1 MERSSDAMSTA
12 AFYDALAPFYHL
24 VYENWNESIERQSTA
39 LDALIRS
46 LAPDRARTV
55 LDLACGIGTQS
66 LGLAAKGYR
75 VTASDISPAAVE
87 RACRE
92 AEARGLDLAWSVADM
107 RRAHDHHGGGFDV
120 VLCADNALPHLL
132 TDDEIL
138 GALREFY
145 KCTRPDGLC
154 LITVRDYAALERGG
168 VQFRP
173 YGVRTENGVRHLLFQ
188 VWEWRGDLY
197 DFHFYITRDLGDE
210 CKTWVMRSTYY
221 AITIDRLAELMTQ
234 AGFHSVRRHD
244 GAFFQPVL
252 AGLHP

>member
-1 MERSSDAMSTA
+1 MSTA
-12 AFYDALAPFYHL
+12 AFYDTLAPFYHL
-24 VYENWNESIERQSTA
+24 VYENWNDSIERQSAA

-46 LAPDRARTV
+46 LVSDGALTV
-55 LDLACGIGTQS
+55 LDVACGIGTQS
-66 LGLAAKGYR
+66 LGLAARGYR
-75 VTASDISPAAVE
+75 VTASDLSPAAVE
-87 RACRE
+87 RARRE

-145 KCTRPDGLC
+145 KCTRPGGLC

-188 VWEWRGDLY
+188 VWEWRGELY
-197 DFHFYITRDLGDE
+197 DLHVYVVRDRGQDCETRG
-210 CKTWVMRSTYY
+210 MRSTYY
-221 AITIDRLAELMTQ
+221 AIAIDRLAELMAQ
-234 AGFHSVRRHD
+234 AGFRSVRRHD
-244 GAFFQPVL
+244 EALFQPAL
-252 AGLHP
+252 TGLHP